1 MDVEARKKIVAKLL
15 SAAKEAT
22 QKEAEII
29 KNEKQ
34 PTYEFVFEHV
44 RAYVLS
50 KFLLPPDCGE
60 ENIKGLAT
68 LSLAK
73 TMKLDKNVIHDLD
86 TATPCDHATSE
97 STKKVLLL
105 YAVQKDM
112 ELNPD
117 PEGISRV
124 QTVTELAQYVLEAR
138 KKVIQEN
145 A

>member
-29 KNEKQ
+29 KKRKTANMSL
-34 PTYEFVFEHV
+34 FSNM

-50 KFLLPPDCGE
+50 KFLLHRTARKR
-60 ENIKGLAT
+60 ISKGWQHW
-68 LSLAK
+68 SLAK

-97 STKKVLLL
+97 STKKVLLFFV
-105 YAVQKDM
+105 YGA
-112 ELNPD
+112 ERYGIESGS
-117 PEGISRV
+117 EGISEYRPWRSWRSMYWK
-124 QTVTELAQYVLEAR
+124 QG